1 MGGGWGEGRGEK
13 DLERR
18 SKEEGRKEAT
28 AVGAVICVFGWG
40 GGRRRR
46 RVLTS
51 EEEKWAG
58 KICQNAKKYYVLT
71 VRKRGE
77 KLWRRKPILLIF

>member
-1 MGGGWGEGRGEK
+1 M
-13 DLERR
+13 
-18 SKEEGRKEAT
+18 
-28 AVGAVICVFGWG
+28 
-40 GGRRRR
+40 
-46 RVLTS
+46 TS